1 MTPPGRAKD
10 TRLTFSPAPVGP
22 AQLPKGEG
30 KRGAAASSQ
39 RLLPPWQAQ
48 GARSRLCRRLV
59 RAAQRVRLR
68 AVVWHEDGQPL
79 TDGLMRRPLERCLPQ
94 ATITHAQG
102 SLGWHDLRHTY
113 DSHLAMRGVPRK
125 LNQELMRHATI
136 ELTMGYAHL
145 SPETKER
152 AVQQLDAPTSQNHA
166 ALAWPRQRSAAGAT
180 ESRR

>member
-1 MTPPGRAKD
+1 MDGACPRGHGGKQESQGRPRA
-10 TRLTFSPAPVGP
+10 RGV
-22 AQLPKGEG
+22 LPTSGVEALKERRHL
-30 KRGAAASSQ
+30 RGAYVFCQ
-39 RLLPPWQAQ
+39 
-48 GARSRLCRRLV
+48 
-59 RAAQRVRLR
+59 
-68 AVVWHEDGQPL
+68 EEGQPL
-79 TDGLMRRPLERCLPQ
+79 TDGLMRRPLERCLPR

-102 SLGWHDLRHTY
+102 SIGWHDLRHTY

-180 ESRR
+180 GWRR